1 MGQFVANATT
11 AIVPLAAYTAYKWW
25 KKSGKK

>member
-25 KKSGKK
+25 KSKKKQ